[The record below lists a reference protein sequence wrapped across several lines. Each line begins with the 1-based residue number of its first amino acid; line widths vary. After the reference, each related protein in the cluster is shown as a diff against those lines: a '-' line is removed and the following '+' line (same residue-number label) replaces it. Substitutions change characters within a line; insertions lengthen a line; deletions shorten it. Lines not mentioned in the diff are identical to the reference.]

1 MFAVIGKKIFD
12 KLNDSY
18 DFNVANNTLSAELV
32 PNGTF
37 PVIIEIDDWTTTAGA
52 PRFISWRG
60 TLPYAI
66 KFITQGVS
74 GAATQTQISIT
85 SGKTYI
91 CTYDYE
97 SDFGVRVDIGT
108 TVLGDTASNDVYEG
122 VDQAVGTAT
131 VEFLFTSNYTGDAYL
146 TITNLSTDSS
156 SEGWLSNIS
165 VKEVNNKVFPVI
177 IPQGTSYPATTFEI
191 ANVDNFITKS
201 SSLASCDV
209 SLRIACFADNY
220 NTTYNQSKAV
230 VEALDYYSV
239 TYTEDGVSYTAK
251 FRFVSLDDDYYKLPE
266 KFYKNLIFNCLIT
279 KN

>member
-12 KLNDSY
+12 KLCGSY
-18 DFNVANNTLSAELV
+18 DFNVANDSTFGSELV
-32 PNGTF
+32 YNGTF
-37 PVIIEIDDWTTTAGA
+37 ESGIGNWWTSPQP
-52 PRFISWRG
+52 PRGYSWDESNERMFV
-60 TLPYAI
+60 T
-66 KFITQGVS
+66 TQGTYQ
-74 GAATQTQISIT
+74 GAAYCVIDLVAGS
-85 SGKTYI
+85 TYAVEY
-91 CTYDYE
+91 TYDSAYE
-97 SDFGVRVDIGT
+97 TSVDIGSEYNT
-108 TVLGDTASNDVYEG
+108 NNIYEG
-122 VDQAVGTAT
+122 VKNVAGTGTANFCFTPDASGSMFLTFNNWATTYGSGGYLESIT
-131 VEFLFTSNYTGDAYL
+131 VKK
-146 TITNLSTDSS
+146 
-156 SEGWLSNIS
+156 IS
-165 VKEVNNKVFPVI
+165 GLKVSPVI
-177 IPQGTSYPATTFEI
+177 IPQGTAYPATTFEI

>member
-12 KLNDSY
+12 KLNDST
-18 DFNVANNTLSAELV
+18 DFITANDGLGAELIV
-32 PNGTF
+32 NGVFEAGNITGWDLAAGATNTSDGVSDYADITSSEVSNEQLQIADAF
-37 PVIIEIDDWTTTAGA
+37 ITKIGTKYLLSIERVLGGNTSKMAVNTTPETSTSQTATAGVELLI
-52 PRFISWRG
+52 F
-60 TLPYAI
+60 
-66 KFITQGVS
+66 
-74 GAATQTQISIT
+74 
-85 SGKTYI
+85 
-91 CTYDYE
+91 
-97 SDFGVRVDIGT
+97 
-108 TVLGDTASNDVYEG
+108 
-122 VDQAVGTAT
+122 TAT
-131 VEFLFTSNYTGDAYL
+131 STSTSVSVRGGGAEDRALFTNVS
-146 TITNLSTDSS
+146 I
-156 SEGWLSNIS
+156 
-165 VKEVNNKVFPVI
+165 KEIKNKVFPVI

-201 SSLASCDV
+201 SSLESCDV

>member
-12 KLNDSY
+12 KLSTS
-18 DFNVANNTLSAELV
+18 VAFQQA
-32 PNGTF
+32 
-37 PVIIEIDDWTTTAGA
+37 
-52 PRFISWRG
+52 
-60 TLPYAI
+60 
-66 KFITQGVS
+66 QG
-74 GAATQTQISIT
+74 
-85 SGKTYI
+85 
-91 CTYDYE
+91 
-97 SDFGVRVDIGT
+97 
-108 TVLGDTASNDVYEG
+108 VLGDSLLSGDNSTFDSSVGDWFHANPQPPRFVFHDTTEKALKVQTQGGSTAIGCYAFTDLSASTTYRITYTYKSDYETNWFIEDFGGTEIATQSNVAAGEGTTYFEFTTAS
-122 VDQAVGTAT
+122 
-131 VEFLFTSNYTGDAYL
+131 TGSIYR
-146 TITNLSTDSS
+146 ICFQNNSTDAHSY
-156 SEGWLSNIS
+156 GFL
-165 VKEVNNKVFPVI
+165 KEVQVTTTTGENTKVFPVI
-177 IPQGTSYPATTFEI
+177 IPQGTAYPATIFEI

-209 SLRIACFADNY
+209 SLRIACFADDY